1 MTLTEVHVVALNA
14 SGEVSE
20 GEEFI
25 PVGIAIVLADC
36 NQVGFGQEV
45 KGFLGGCSDRV
56 RKLGENIVDGVD
68 GGK

>member
-20 GEEFI
+20 GEEFV

-45 KGFLGGCSDRV
+45 
-56 RKLGENIVDGVD
+56 
-68 GGK
+68 